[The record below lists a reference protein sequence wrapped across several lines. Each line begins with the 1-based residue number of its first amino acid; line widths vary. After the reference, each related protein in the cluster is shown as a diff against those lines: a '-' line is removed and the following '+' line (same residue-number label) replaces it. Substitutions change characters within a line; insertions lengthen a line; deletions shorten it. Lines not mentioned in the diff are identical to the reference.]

1 MTLKK
6 YKTLFGVLA
15 VLLVAL
21 VTGVAVGKIYV
32 DSIPVNIILN
42 ATEAELRD
50 SDEIIEELVER
61 SKKENPTAFTA
72 VELYEIAEYNFNQK
86 DAYYKTSNGRA
97 INLVG
102 AQTLRSYRLLRDGEF
117 VFDNLSP
124 GMIDVCTR
132 VRYTVG
138 EETATRNT
146 EGKYT
151 DSSKTKGSFDSAYDE
166 EYTLEEYYE
175 KFNCYPTSGVTYLIS
190 TKTCPE
196 DACSKVTKTSDG
208 NYTFTIS
215 LSGTYLTA
223 AAYRYSYEIFYT
235 SYGVL
240 TSEAKEN
247 IILPAWEDMK
257 MTVVIDENFDFVEIS
272 YDENYKVNT
281 KFGYQSVND
290 VFTEKFV
297 FDVEQM
303 PLLEEVL

>member
-6 YKTLFGVLA
+6 YKNLFMILA
-15 VLLVAL
+15 VFMVAL

-32 DSIPVNIILN
+32 DSIPENIILN
-42 ATEAELRD
+42 VTEAELRD
-50 SDEIIEELVER
+50 SDEVVEKLVER
-61 SKKENPTAFTA
+61 SKKESPTAFNA

-86 DAYYKTSNGRA
+86 DTYYKTSSGQA

-138 EETATRNT
+138 EDVVTRNT

-151 DSSKTKGSFDSAYDE
+151 DSSKTKGTFDPAYDV
-166 EYTLEEYYE
+166 EYTLDEFFE
-175 KFNCYPTSGVTYLIS
+175 KFNCHPTSGVTYLIS

-196 DACSKVTKTSDG
+196 GAYSKVTKTSDG
-208 NYTFTIS
+208 NYTFTIN
-215 LSGTYLTA
+215 LSGAYLTA
-223 AAYRYSYEIFYT
+223 AAIRYSYEIFYT

-240 TSEAKEN
+240 TSEAKEKT
-247 IILPAWEDMK
+247 ILPAWDKMK
-257 MTVVIDENFDFVEIS
+257 MTVTIDENFDFVEIS
-272 YDENYKVNT
+272 YDEKYKVNT

-297 FDVEQM
+297 FDIEQM
-303 PLLEEVL
+303 PTLEEVL